1 MAFYYAQEKKKFDG
15 QWEWLQN
22 EYMAAGMSLEDIEA
36 MQKFDLEAFNSNRR
50 FFNHTQPLRT
60 SECGEDDCGD
70 DSKSVLLERFPETM
84 SVTDDDSLFHS
95 RYWWIEQLNTP
106 ELIQA
111 AKSLSDEDKELLN
124 LYAFD
129 GYSQSEIAEFY
140 GIAQKNVSK
149 KISRIKKHLRKGV

>member
-15 QWEWLQN
+15 QWERLQN

-36 MQKFDLEAFNSNRR
+36 MRKFDLESFNSNRR
-50 FFNHTQPLRT
+50 FFNHTQTLRT

-95 RYWWIEQLNTP
+95 RYWWIEQLDTP

-111 AKSLSDEDKELLN
+111 AKSLSDEDKELLT

>member
-1 MAFYYAQEKKKFDG
+1 
-15 QWEWLQN
+15 
-22 EYMAAGMSLEDIEA
+22 
-36 MQKFDLEAFNSNRR
+36 
-50 FFNHTQPLRT
+50 
-60 SECGEDDCGD
+60 
-70 DSKSVLLERFPETM
+70 M

-111 AKSLSDEDKELLN
+111 AKSLSDEDKELLT